1 MAEDQAP
8 SFSKGQIQDVLNTRD
23 ALKEIQ
29 RSMVSMNK
37 ENKEFNKDF
46 AQIYR
51 SADNFAKAQETARKN
66 TKSNNQLI
74 KEANNLI
81 GQSAKLNA
89 QISLNETKRR
99 NILKDIN
106 KIYAKAAKNDKEL
119 TASQK
124 NKVRLLGIEVDELQ
138 NKSQHLADASDHAKS
153 LGGTYKQLSNESMSM
168 SRNIYGTLGGLSEML
183 KLDQNLTDGFSK
195 ANELQRERKIIA
207 LEEADLRDRMTK
219 ALVDY
224 NKELKKQKK
233 DPVSMDQFRSGK
245 GMTRERLSKFG
256 LDRYTE
262 GRTGSAA
269 GSTIKT
275 AEQGMATS
283 KSALGSTLTPI
294 LKGIGSMLKAFT
306 KGLVLVKAMA
316 FVAEAIQYAFFG
328 ADQEA
333 VDLAR
338 SMNIGRDAGY
348 QMRENMVKM
357 QKSMSI
363 VGTDIQPLV
372 KFQLE
377 FTKHTGTSARLN
389 ADQLETAILM
399 TNQMGLTNDQAIHL
413 IDNFKASGMG
423 AREGLDALRQSYNQL
438 YNSNQTAMNFNQLM
452 DDITKDTELQ
462 YIFQTQGADAAMRNA
477 NAVRRTG
484 LSLSQQRSM
493 AEGTLDFEKTM
504 TNQLELQMLTGKNIN
519 LNKAQELALQGRNGE
534 AVAEMQKQM
543 GQLTA
548 EQQKN
553 PLIMNKM
560 LELLGMSREEYYA
573 QQNAIRE
580 QNALL
585 VAQQKAKDKFNK
597 ADFEFGQ
604 KYYDMLEE
612 KGKQSVQSAIKF
624 AYSKSE
630 AEGKRVEDEIA
641 AIEERMIK
649 EGEAH
654 ATEEEQ
660 LALRKK
666 AFKEFHETS
675 LHNAKVR
682 HGVASGEIKT
692 LETQL
697 SASEAFNAAMN
708 ELKTLLSTLVN
719 SKSLQYLTD
728 TLIDFVQRAKQVGF
742 GRAMLGGGDSKEE
755 IAEDNA
761 ARLETFN
768 RKGIGEKSTA
778 EDIKRALAVD
788 LGNNAKR
795 IDEAVLDSIAE
806 KTSKE
811 ALREALNML
820 SAGQRGKKISSTG
833 GGVTTIDD
841 YLKNAETAGDFILRP
856 GQPAIKYDKGDLVM
870 GGTQLGMGGGKV
882 EQLLEELLA
891 ETKAGKVIKM
901 DAGAVGRSLQ
911 LNKSKMSY

>member
-1 MAEDQAP
+1 MADERP
-8 SFSKGQIQDVLNTRD
+8 IFSKGQLQDTLRTRD
-23 ALKEIQ
+23 AIKDIQ
-29 RSMVSMNK
+29 NSMKAMGMDTKSING
-37 ENKEFNKDF
+37 DF
-46 AQIYR
+46 TAINR
-51 SADNFAKAQETARKN
+51 AANTFAVAQEKAKSSTKN
-66 TKSNNQLI
+66 VNQLLT
-74 KEANNLI
+74 KGNELI
-81 GQSAKLNA
+81 GRANKLVA
-89 QISLNETKRR
+89 EVSSKEQKRR
-99 NILKDIN
+99 ENLRQIQILYN
-106 KIYAKAAKNDKEL
+106 KQTRSGKEL
-119 TASQK
+119 SAQEKARIKTLEAT
-124 NKVRLLGIEVDELQ
+124 NVELQ
-138 NKSQHLADASDHAKS
+138 KESQSLLDAADHTKVLGQNFKNLASTS
-153 LGGTYKQLSNESMSM
+153 VELSKNV
-168 SRNIYGTLGGLSEML
+168 YGTLAGLSETL
-183 KLDQNLTDGFSK
+183 KLSHHITDGFEE
-195 ANELQRERKIIA
+195 ANKLQRERKMIM
-207 LEEADLRDRMTK
+207 LEEKDLLDNINL
-219 ALVDY
+219 AYQDY
-224 NKELKKQKK
+224 QKEAGAAAVSKEEFLKT
-233 DPVSMDQFRSGK
+233 GK
-245 GMTRERLSKFG
+245 GMTKTRMQRFG
-256 LDRYTE
+256 LDSFTE
-262 GRTGSAA
+262 GRTGFAA
-269 GSTIKT
+269 ADALG
-275 AEQGMATS
+275 
-283 KSALGSTLTPI
+283 KSREGIQNTKSGLGSTLKPL

-348 QMRENMVKM
+348 QMRENIVKM
-357 QKSMSI
+357 QKDMKI
-363 VGTDIQPLV
+363 VGTDVKSLV

-389 ADQLETAILM
+389 ADQLETAMLM
-399 TNQMGLTNDQAIHL
+399 TQQMGLTNDQAIHL

-484 LSLSQQRSM
+484 LSLAQQRSM

-585 VAQQKAKDKFNK
+585 AAQQKAKDKFNK

-666 AFKEFHETS
+666 AFDEFHKTS

-697 SASEAFNAAMN
+697 SASEAFNKAMN
-708 ELKTLLSTLVN
+708 ELKQLLSTLVDSN
-719 SKSLQYLTD
+719 SLQYLTD
-728 TLIDFVQRAKQVGF
+728 TLVDFVQRAKQVGF
-742 GRAMLGGGDSKEE
+742 GRALIGGGDAKEA
-755 IAEDNA
+755 IAENNA
-761 ARLETFN
+761 ARLERFN
-768 RKGIGEKSTA
+768 KKGIDAESTA
-778 EDIKRALAVD
+778 EDIKRALALD

-811 ALREALNML
+811 SLREALDML

>member
-1 MAEDQAP
+1 MADERP
-8 SFSKGQIQDVLNTRD
+8 IFSRQQVQDVLRTRD
-23 ALKEIQ
+23 AIKDIQ
-29 RSMVSMNK
+29 TSMVSASK
-37 ENKEFNKDF
+37 EAKTFNSDF
-46 AQIYR
+46 ASVTK
-51 SADNFAKAQETARKN
+51 SANNFATAQQQARNNTANVNQLLKQGNDLIGKANKLTAEVSNNEAERQKKLKKINDILAEAVSKERDLTAQE
-66 TKSNNQLI
+66 
-74 KEANNLI
+74 
-81 GQSAKLNA
+81 
-89 QISLNETKRR
+89 
-99 NILKDIN
+99 
-106 KIYAKAAKNDKEL
+106 
-119 TASQK
+119 
-124 NKVRLLGIEVDELQ
+124 KVRVKLLEEEVRNLE
-138 NKSQHLADASDHAKS
+138 SQSRSLLAAADHTKVLGGNFKS
-153 LGGTYKQLSNESMSM
+153 LASTSVDLSQ
-168 SRNIYGTLGGLSEML
+168 NIYGTLAGISETL
-183 KLDQNLTDGFSK
+183 KLSNHLTDGFEE
-195 ANELQRERKIIA
+195 ANKLQREKKMLVAEELDLQERIDKALADANDKRRKGTKIITEQEF
-207 LEEADLRDRMTK
+207 LQGRGLT
-219 ALVDY
+219 
-224 NKELKKQKK
+224 
-233 DPVSMDQFRSGK
+233 SG
-245 GMTRERLSKFG
+245 RAQKFG
-256 LDRYTE
+256 LDAYTE
-262 GRTGSAA
+262 GAA
-269 GSTIKT
+269 GKT
-275 AEQGMATS
+275 GGERITQAREGIRNT
-283 KSALGSTLTPI
+283 KSGLGSTLTPI

-306 KGLVLVKAMA
+306 KGLILVKAMA
-316 FVAEAIQYAFFG
+316 FVSEAIQYAFFG

-348 QMRENMVKM
+348 QMRENIVKM
-357 QKSMSI
+357 QKDMKI
-363 VGTDIQPLV
+363 VGTDVQSLV

-399 TNQMGLTNDQAIHL
+399 TQQMGLTNDQAIHL

-484 LSLSQQRSM
+484 LSLAQQRSM

-585 VAQQKAKDKFNK
+585 AAQQKAKDKFNK

-666 AFKEFHETS
+666 AFDEFHKTS

-682 HGVASGEIKT
+682 HGVASGELKT
-692 LETQL
+692 LESQK
-697 SASEAFNAAMN
+697 SASEAFTDSMN
-708 ELKTLLSTLVN
+708 ELKQLLSTLVN
-719 SKSLQYLTD
+719 SKSLQYMTD
-728 TLIDFVQRAKQVGF
+728 TLVDFVMRAKQVGF
-742 GRAMLGGGDSKEE
+742 GRALLGGGDSKEA
-755 IAEDNA
+755 IAEANA
-761 ARLETFN
+761 ARLDKFN
-768 RKGIGEKSTA
+768 QKGLGSESTP

-788 LGNNAKR
+788 LGNNAGR
-795 IDEAVLDSIAE
+795 IDEAVLDSIAQ

-811 ALREALNML
+811 SLREAINML

-870 GGTQLGMGGGKV
+870 GGTQLGQSNGKV
-882 EQLLEELLA
+882 ERLLEELLA

>member
-1 MAEDQAP
+1 MRKLIMLILIGMMSLN
-8 SFSKGQIQDVLNTRD
+8 SFSQNVIDSTSIRLQKPIARLVIKDLIVGDSFKKELNLITTKYS
-23 ALKEIQ
+23 LL
-29 RSMVSMNK
+29 
-37 ENKEFNKDF
+37 ENKVVLKDSV
-46 AQIYR
+46 I
-51 SADNFAKAQETARKN
+51 
-66 TKSNNQLI
+66 
-74 KEANNLI
+74 NNL
-81 GQSAKLNA
+81 NF
-89 QISLNETKRR
+89 QISNF
-99 NILKDIN
+99 NSIL
-106 KIYAKAAKNDKEL
+106 
-119 TASQK
+119 S
-124 NKVRLLGIEVDELQ
+124 
-138 NKSQHLADASDHAKS
+138 
-153 LGGTYKQLSNESMSM
+153 
-168 SRNIYGTLGGLSEML
+168 
-183 KLDQNLTDGFSK
+183 
-195 ANELQRERKIIA
+195 
-207 LEEADLRDRMTK
+207 
-219 ALVDY
+219 
-224 NKELKKQKK
+224 
-233 DPVSMDQFRSGK
+233 
-245 GMTRERLSKFG
+245 
-256 LDRYTE
+256 
-262 GRTGSAA
+262 
-269 GSTIKT
+269 
-275 AEQGMATS
+275 
-283 KSALGSTLTPI
+283 
-294 LKGIGSMLKAFT
+294 T
-306 KGLVLVKAMA
+306 KG
-316 FVAEAIQYAFFG
+316 
-328 ADQEA
+328 
-333 VDLAR
+333 
-338 SMNIGRDAGY
+338 S
-348 QMRENMVKM
+348 
-357 QKSMSI
+357 
-363 VGTDIQPLV
+363 
-372 KFQLE
+372 QLE

-389 ADQLETAILM
+389 ADQLETAMLM
-399 TNQMGLTNDQAIHL
+399 TQQMGLTNDQAIHL

-452 DDITKDTELQ
+452 EDITKDTELQ

-519 LNKAQELALQGRNGE
+519 LNKAQELALQCRNGE